1 MPDWR
6 FIHMTSRLSLAWG
19 VIFYGLAVY
28 TFFGGVF
35 GYKAEEDLH
44 LIVFYFVA
52 GNLSWA
58 VAAFL
63 SFLFHFRDR
72 SN

>member
-6 FIHMTSRLSLAWG
+6 FIHYTSRLSMAWG
-19 VIFYGLAVY
+19 VVFYGLAGY
-28 TFFGGVF
+28 AFFEGVF
-35 GYKAEEDLH
+35 GYKAEEPH
-44 LIVFYFVA
+44 LVPFYLIA

-58 VAAFL
+58 IAAFL

-72 SN
+72 AN